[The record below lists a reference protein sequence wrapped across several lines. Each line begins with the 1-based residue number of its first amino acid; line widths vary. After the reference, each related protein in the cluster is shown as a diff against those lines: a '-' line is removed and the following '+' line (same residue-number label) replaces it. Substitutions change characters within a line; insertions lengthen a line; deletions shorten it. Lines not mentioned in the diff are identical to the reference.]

1 MTAVLLAIAVSSAD
15 AIWAVRG
22 WTREG
27 GTLAVVGAPV
37 SATAHNAEDGGKYFS
52 VKTTFGTVFVAGDT
66 SDEPIIAFTGGGEDL
81 SELDEN
87 SPLAALL
94 ARRRKSADNKLRKW
108 NRLLSNGAPT
118 LTLLSAAA
126 TSGLETSGIGDMR
139 VEPLV
144 KSKWGQANADS
155 RNCFNYYTPSNCACG
170 CVATAM
176 GQIMKFH
183 RYPDY
188 SVTPMIKE
196 CFFNG
201 VATNCM
207 MKGGVYD
214 WDSMVDE
221 IVYVLSDKQAE
232 AMGRIVYDAAVSVRM
247 IWNYPGNVSGSSG
260 SAYGCYSANAFN
272 EVFGYASAAYL
283 DAYEIETP
291 VSPNDIGDAIL
302 SNLDA
307 GYPVNIGICGV
318 QNITDVGHSVV
329 LDGYGFKN
337 DTLYVHLNMGWW
349 GQSDLWYSIPVFST
363 GDIAWNE
370 LSDVIYNIIPG
381 SDVKSVLSGRI
392 TYGGSGMGGI
402 AVRLYRGDELVA
414 STNAN
419 EYGVYG
425 FTIDEAATDYVVTV
439 PVSIYN
445 GTLENIEV
453 LMPVTEEVRYMIS
466 EKPPVYLKEKIK
478 RVVRSLSHTGNS
490 WGNDIELKD
499 VIVAATDGNGGG
511 IAIPASWFTNYYES
525 AVAEAS
531 TVDALA
537 ELAGQ
542 TAANGVNSVAECYVA
557 LLDPTNENSRFVA
570 YITFDDDSNPQ
581 IDWSPKDETRREYVV
596 SNSSDLA
603 AWKLLPDT
611 ATNSFFKVGV
621 KLK

>member
-1 MTAVLLAIAVSSAD
+1 MMLAALLAIAVSSAD
-15 AIWAVRG
+15 AVWAVRG

-27 GTLAVVGAPV
+27 GTLAAVGAPI
-37 SATAHNAEDGGKYFS
+37 SAKAHDANDGGKYFS
-52 VKTTFGTVFVAGDT
+52 VRTTFGTVFVAGDT
-66 SDEPIIAFTGGGEDL
+66 SDEPIIAFSGGGEDL

-94 ARRRKSADNKLRKW
+94 ARRGRSAGNKLSKW

-126 TSGLETSGIGDMR
+126 TSGLETLGIGDMR

-144 KSKWGQANADS
+144 KSKWGQTNAGN

-188 SVTPMIKE
+188 SVTPVTKE

-201 VATNCM
+201 NATNCTM
-207 MKGGVYD
+207 RGGVYD

-221 IVYVLSDKQAE
+221 IVYVSSDKQAE

-247 IWNYPGNVSGSSG
+247 IWNHPGKVSDSSG
-260 SAYGCYSANAFN
+260 AAYGCYSANAFN

-283 DAYEIETP
+283 ETGEIETP
-291 VSPNDIGDAIL
+291 VSASTIGDAVL
-302 SNLDA
+302 CNLDA
-307 GYPVNIGICGV
+307 GYPVNIGIAGV
-318 QNITDVGHSVV
+318 QNTTLVGHSVV
-329 LDGYGFKN
+329 LDGYGFKD

-453 LMPVTEEVRYMIS
+453 QKPETEEVHYIIS
-466 EKPPVYLKEKIK
+466 EEPTVYLKEKIK
-478 RVVRSLSHTGNS
+478 RVVRSLSNTGNS
-490 WGNDIELKD
+490 WGNDIELED
-499 VIVAATDGNGGG
+499 AVVVAEDGNGEE
-511 IAIPASWFTNYYES
+511 ISIPASWFTNYYES
-525 AVAEAS
+525 AATSSAA
-531 TVDALA
+531 DLA
-537 ELAGQ
+537 AIAAQ
-542 TAANGVNSVAECYVA
+542 PAANGVNSVAECYIA
-557 LLDPTNENSRFVA
+557 LLNPTNENGRFTA
-570 YITFDDDSNPQ
+570 FITFDDDNNPI
-581 IDWSPKDETRREYVV
+581 IDWDPRDETKREYIV
-596 SNSSDLA
+596 SNSSDLVK
-603 AWKLLPDT
+603 WKKLPSAT
-611 ATNSFFKVGV
+611 TNSFFKVGV